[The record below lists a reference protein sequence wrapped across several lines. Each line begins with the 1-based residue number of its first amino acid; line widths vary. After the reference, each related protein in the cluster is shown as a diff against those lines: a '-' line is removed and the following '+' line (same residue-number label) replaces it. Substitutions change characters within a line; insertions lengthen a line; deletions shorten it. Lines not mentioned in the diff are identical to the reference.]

1 MLRFTRWRFAS
12 RSPRWR
18 RYSLFFV
25 LLMVLG
31 FGYQVLVVSTALSSL
46 VYFLFLCAIWGV
58 FYDPNSSW
66 IPWLVVA
73 GANSRGLG
81 FDAVM
86 DILVN
91 RIGVGLHPM
100 VLLPVVAF
108 LTSSLCFGLFYP
120 LFRTRGE

>member
-1 MLRFTRWRFAS
+1 MMFTRWRFAEVS
-12 RSPRWR
+12 TVAAVP
-18 RYSLFFV
+18 LFFV
-25 LLMVLG
+25 LLVVLG
-31 FGYQVLVVSTALSSL
+31 YGYLVSVVSTAIFSL
-46 VYFLFLCAIWGV
+46 VYFLFACAIWGV

-73 GANSRGLG
+73 IVIAVGGV
-81 FDAVM
+81 FAVM

-91 RIGVGLHPM
+91 RIEVGIHPM